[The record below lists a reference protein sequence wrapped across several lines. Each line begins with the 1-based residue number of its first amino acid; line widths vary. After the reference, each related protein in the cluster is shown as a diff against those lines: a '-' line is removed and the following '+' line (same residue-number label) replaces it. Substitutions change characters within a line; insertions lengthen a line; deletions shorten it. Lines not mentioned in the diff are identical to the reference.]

1 MTVTEE
7 NAVIDPIDRDILS
20 ALERDGRMSFR
31 NLAEAVGLSANAV
44 AERVRKLEERRVI
57 RRFRADVDPIAFGLT
72 LRALIEV
79 KMESHTT
86 AEQFEAREQQRP
98 ASCARSSRPDGM
110 TGCSS
115 ASLGT
120 SKISDALSRCCAPVG

>member
-1 MTVTEE
+1 
-7 NAVIDPIDRDILS
+7 VIDPIDRDILG
-20 ALERDGRMSFR
+20 ALERDGRMPFK

-57 RRFRADVDPIAFGLT
+57 RRFRADVDPVAFGLT

-86 AEQFEAREQQRP
+86 AEQFEARVAATPGVMR
-98 ASCARSSRPDGM
+98 ALVT
-110 TGCSS
+110 TGQY
-115 ASLGT
+115 
-120 SKISDALSRCCAPVG
+120 D